1 MTEYDYKAR
10 DAAGRTRRGRLRAA
24 SKREAAKRLS
34 ENGFFILR
42 IRPARRKWL
51 FERGPD
57 RRFPVLFCRRLA
69 VMLSA
74 GMTLGEALRV
84 LSEHG
89 AQDEAGKITA
99 GIYRAV
105 ADGESFSEA
114 MARTP
119 RVFAPKITAI
129 VGAGEK
135 SGSLDI
141 LLGELADALE
151 ADYAAREKLLTLM
164 MYPCVLAAAVSF
176 AAVFLLTF
184 VFPVFV
190 SMFRSLSMDLP
201 LPTQFLLWLYE
212 FFGDYG
218 LGLLLLSVLS
228 AAFLARLY
236 RQEKFRLR
244 FDRLLLRSPIIG
256 RLASSAEQM
265 RFAGTMSV
273 LLSGGLVVDQAL
285 EILEDVSG
293 NAFFRQGIRKAH
305 SEVQKGVPL
314 SDALRRGGIFSP
326 TMQELIAAGE
336 AAGETD
342 AMLAK
347 IASYCRLDMDT
358 RAERVRALMPPI
370 SLLILGG
377 VVGFIVFSAV
387 LPLLDSMTAFM
398 G

>member
-1 MTEYDYKAR
+1 MTDYDYKAR

-24 SKREAAKRLS
+24 SKREVAKRLS

-51 FERGPD
+51 FERRPD

-84 LSEHG
+84 LSEQG
-89 AQDEAGKITA
+89 AQDAAGKITT

-119 RVFAPKITAI
+119 HVFEPKITAI

-164 MYPCVLAAAVSF
+164 MYPCVLTAAVSF
-176 AAVFLLTF
+176 AAVFLLAF

-190 SMFRSLSMDLP
+190 SMFRTLSIELP
-201 LPTQFLLWLYE
+201 FPTR
-212 FFGDYG
+212 
-218 LGLLLLSVLS
+218 LLLETYD
-228 AAFLARLY
+228 FLGAYGIWLLIAVVALTVCIARLY
-236 RQEKFRLR
+236 RREAFRVR
-244 FDRLLLRSPIIG
+244 VDRGLLHCPVWGGLF
-256 RLASSAEQM
+256 LSAE
-265 RFAGTMSV
+265 RTSLADTLSV
-273 LLSGGLVVDQAL
+273 LLSSGLVIDQAL
-285 EILEDVSG
+285 SIVQGVTE
-293 NAFFRQGIRKAH
+293 NAFLRQGLRRAH
-305 SEVQKGVPL
+305 SEVQKGYPL
-314 SDALRRGGIFSP
+314 SEALRGSRIFSP
-326 TMQELIAAGE
+326 MHLELLATGE
-336 AAGETD
+336 AAGELE
-342 AMLAK
+342 AILAK

-358 RAERVRALMPPI
+358 RAERIRVLLPPVAL
-370 SLLILGG
+370 LVLGG
-377 VVGFIVFSAV
+377 VVGFIIFSTV

-398 G
+398 